1 MQCSQPS
8 AGYVPR
14 GGAPHRSFCSTPG
27 GRNPAE
33 RSQPSARARRQGF
46 YQTYFQT
53 PGVAEKEFEANPRRT
68 FRIIF
73 GSPPES
79 GRTTNG
85 LDPGRGVL
93 DGREEPKQLPSWL
106 KPEDI
111 DYYVKEFSRTGFR
124 GGLNWYRAQN
134 ISWEQTPFLTGRKL
148 LQPTLFI
155 TGTADLVY
163 EFRRADVDNLEKSA
177 PNLWKKV
184 LLPGVGHWTEQ
195 EASTEV
201 KRLLIEF
208 LRHVDSTGALLK
220 NPK

>member
-1 MQCSQPS
+1 
-8 AGYVPR
+8 
-14 GGAPHRSFCSTPG
+14 
-27 GRNPAE
+27 
-33 RSQPSARARRQGF
+33 
-46 YQTYFQT
+46 
-53 PGVAEKEFEANPRRT
+53 
-68 FRIIF
+68 
-73 GSPPES
+73 
-79 GRTTNG
+79 
-85 LDPGRGVL
+85 L

-134 ISWEQTPFLTGRKL
+134 ISWEQTPFLGRKL